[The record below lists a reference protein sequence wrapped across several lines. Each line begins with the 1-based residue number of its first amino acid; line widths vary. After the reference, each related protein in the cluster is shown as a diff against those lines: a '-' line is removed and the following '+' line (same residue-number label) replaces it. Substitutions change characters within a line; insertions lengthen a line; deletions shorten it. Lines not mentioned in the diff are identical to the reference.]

1 MSTSM
6 PRTSRLFQVFF
17 TILALAIAGLFVV
30 SPAQA
35 QMDQGTITGVVTDQ
49 TGALIPNAKITL
61 TATDTGL
68 SFERSTNESGIYV
81 FSPVKIGRYSITVAA
96 DGFQTSRR
104 ENLVLNVQAR
114 LGVNFDLKPGSVTD
128 SVTVNT
134 APPLLDTQTGAV
146 GQVVDSNTIN
156 ETPLNGRNWVFIA
169 QLSAGIAPPQGQTR
183 GSGKGDFVANGQRAE
198 QNNFILDGVDNNT
211 NLVDFLNGSTFVM
224 RPPPDALA
232 EFNLQTSNYSAE
244 FGHSAGA
251 VLNASIKSGTN
262 AIHGSLW
269 EYYRSDKMNA
279 RNWNALTVPA
289 FHQNQFGATLGFPIL
304 KDKLFYFGD
313 IEANRVSFGSPQVFT
328 VPTTRMRTGDF
339 TELLNPSLTGY
350 SGPINLYQ
358 PGSRGTIPLGQPC
371 GRSQN
376 VFCASDINPTAQN
389 ILNLYP
395 QPNVNNGRTYN
406 NYNTNIGKRDNTIQW
421 DQRLDWNISSKD
433 QIFGRYSYFHE
444 IINNGLPF
452 GPILDGS
459 GYGGERDT
467 NLAQNGMF
475 SETHVF
481 SPSLTNEFRFG
492 YNWGVFRF
500 LQPNANNST
509 LASTLGLGN
518 VPFSPYQGG
527 LPQGQLQGTV
537 GASYWGSVGTS
548 NESQNVYQILDNM
561 TKIVGNH
568 SMKFGV
574 AFQNVRFYYTYA
586 AAPRGQYNFN
596 GSYTSVPGSSAT
608 SGIAD
613 FLANQ
618 MSSAYVSNA
627 PPVHDQQW
635 YDSAYFQDD
644 WRASSKLTLNL
655 GLRWDWYQPYAE
667 SRDRQA
673 NFVLTGPVGLNSNR
687 VGTGTAV
694 YQLPQGAQRYALGP
708 AFVSLLAANH
718 VAIQYVDNARLLEAQ
733 KVNFAPRFGFAYQLD
748 SKSVIRGG
756 YGLFY
761 GGLQS
766 HGNGN
771 LGANYPFTLD
781 ANYNQPTCNATT
793 CNPLPYTLQSGLPAL
808 NADAVPTQPGF
819 HSTDP
824 RIKTPYTQNYSLTF
838 QRALSP
844 DFVASIAYV
853 GNVSHHLSTYWA
865 PNSSLALTT
874 AGTNTNNLNPFPTLG
889 WTGQIQYSGVSNY
902 NSLQTKLEKRFSRGL
917 SFLAT
922 YTWAH
927 ALDNSSSAGGLS
939 NGIGVR
945 SYYLLGLDSE
955 YTNSS
960 YDIRHRVTF
969 NGSYQLP
976 FGHGRNYL
984 NDSRLLDL
992 AVGGWQVSG
1001 TFTGQTGIPL
1011 GGISP
1016 IGSTAS
1022 GGSARAVK
1030 VGDPFRAG
1038 GTAPAGGASTCP
1050 SQVRTKDN
1058 WYNPCAFANPLSGNT
1073 IPAGTLITNPT
1084 QVLAY
1089 LGDKQNL
1096 IYGPGFW
1103 RADTSLFKNF
1113 VTFREQYLQFRA
1125 DAFNVFNH
1133 PTLSN
1138 PSNTSNGSNGGQI
1151 TGPKNLQANAPDAR
1165 FLQLSLKYVF

>member
-1 MSTSM
+1 MSSV
-6 PRTSRLFQVFF
+6 TSRIPKLQAL
-17 TILALAIAGLFVV
+17 LAAIAFVMGWFV
-30 SPAQA
+30 LPQVQA
-35 QMDQGTITGVVTDQ
+35 QMDQGTITGVVTDPS
-49 TGALIPNAKITL
+49 GALIPNARVTV
-61 TATDTGL
+61 TSMDTGL
-68 SFERSTNESGIYV
+68 SLERPTNESGIYV
-81 FSPVKIGRYSITVAA
+81 FSPVKIGRYSITVSA
-96 DGFQTSRR
+96 DGFQTSKR

-114 LGVNFDLKPGSVTD
+114 LGVNFNLKPGSVTD
-128 SVTVNT
+128 SITVNT

-146 GQVVDSNTIN
+146 GQVVDSKTIN

-169 QLSAGIAPPQGQTR
+169 QLAAGVAPPQGQTR

-279 RNWNALTVPA
+279 RNWNALTIPA

-304 KDKLFYFGD
+304 KDRLFYFGD
-313 IEANRVSFGSPQVFT
+313 LEANRVSFGSPQVFT
-328 VPTTRMRTGDF
+328 VPTVKMRGGDF

-358 PGSRGTIPLGQPC
+358 PGSHGTVPLGQPC
-371 GRSQN
+371 GRAQN
-376 VFCASDINPTAQN
+376 VFCPSDINPTAQK

-395 QPNVNNGRTYN
+395 LPNVNNGRTYN
-406 NYNTNIGKRDNTIQW
+406 NYNTNVGKRDNTIQW
-421 DQRLDWNISSKD
+421 DQRLDWNISARD
-433 QIFGRYSYFHE
+433 QLYGRYSYFHE

-452 GPILDGS
+452 GPVLDGS

-481 SPSLTNEFRFG
+481 GPSLTNEFRFG

-500 LQPNANNST
+500 LQPNANNPA
-509 LASTLGLGN
+509 LASSLGLGN
-518 VPFSPYQGG
+518 VPCSPFQCG

-561 TKIVGNH
+561 TKIIGNH

-586 AAPRGQYNFN
+586 EAPRGQYNFN
-596 GSYTSVPGSSAT
+596 GSYTSTPGSSAT

-618 MSSAYVSNA
+618 MSSAYISNVPA
-627 PPVHDQQW
+627 VHDQQW

-667 SRDRQA
+667 SRDQQA
-673 NFVLTGPVGLNSNR
+673 NFVLTGPVGLGSNG
-687 VGTGTAV
+687 VGTGAAA
-694 YQLPQGAQRYALGP
+694 YQLPKGAERYTLNP

-718 VAIQYVDNARLLEAQ
+718 VAVQYVDNPRLLEAQ
-733 KVNFAPRFGFAYQLD
+733 KINFAPRFGFAYQIN

-766 HGNGN
+766 HGNSN
-771 LGANYPFTLD
+771 LGANYPFTLN
-781 ANYNQPTCNATT
+781 ASYNQPTCNATT
-793 CNPLPYTLQSGLPAL
+793 CNPLPYTLQSGLPTLSAS
-808 NADAVPTQPGF
+808 AVPTQPGF
-819 HSTDP
+819 HATDP
-824 RIKTPYTQNYSLTF
+824 RIQTPYTQNYSLSF
-838 QRALSP
+838 QYAVTP
-844 DFVASIAYV
+844 DLVASIAYV
-853 GNVSHHLSTYWA
+853 GNVSRHLSTYWA

-902 NSLQTKLEKRFSRGL
+902 NSLQAKLEKRFSRGL

-922 YTWAH
+922 YTLAH

-939 NGIGVR
+939 NGVGVR
-945 SYYLLGLDSE
+945 SYYLLGLGSE

-960 YDIRHRVTF
+960 YDIRNRFTF

-976 FGHGRNYL
+976 FGLGHDYL
-984 NDSRLLDL
+984 NRSRLMDL
-992 AVGGWQVSG
+992 AVGGWQVSA

-1022 GGSARAVK
+1022 GGSARAVRMS
-1030 VGDPFRAG
+1030 DPFHAG
-1038 GTAPAGGASTCP
+1038 GTAPANGASSCP
-1050 SQVRTKDN
+1050 SKVRTKEN
-1058 WYNPCAFANPLSGNT
+1058 WYNPCAFANPLPGNA
-1073 IPAGTLITNPT
+1073 IPAGTLITDPA

-1096 IYGPGFW
+1096 IYGPGYW

-1113 VTFREQYLQFRA
+1113 ATFREQYLQFRA

-1133 PTLSN
+1133 PTLNN